1 MRIDYLIDEIIKE
14 IDIANYEQYKNR
26 VYIK

>member
-14 IDIANYEQYKNR
+14 IEIANYEQYKNR